1 MTTNY
6 HKTVLPNGV
15 RIVTGPM
22 TGVKSASLI
31 LYHDIGSR
39 YEEARIGGVSH
50 FLEHMLFKGTERR
63 PDPMMISE
71 AIEGAGGVLNAS
83 TGHESTQYWCKVPST
98 HYATSFDVLADIV
111 RNSVID
117 PAELDKERSVIFE
130 EIRAVEDSPEEL
142 VHDVIDEVVW
152 GDTHLGRSIA
162 GTIETVGNIDRA
174 AMVDYWRRNYRPDR
188 LIVASAGEVD
198 HAEAVALTEQYFGDL
213 QPTGAADRITPAVPA
228 QESPQVRL
236 VDRPTEQAHLCVA
249 MPALSYS
256 TERRYVQGTIE
267 AILSSGMSSRLFQ
280 EIREKRGLV
289 YSVYGYFRPYED
301 AGQGVIYAGTDLE
314 RVEETIGAIVE
325 ELRKLRDEIVPAD
338 ELRRTKDLRSGRL
351 LMGFEDSRS
360 VASWI
365 GGQELNYGE
374 IKTPEEVM
382 AKIEEVTAE
391 EVHQLS
397 QELFQTDKLNL
408 AVIGPYSDLEPFQ
421 QLLQMPP
428 AN

>member
-1 MTTNY
+1 LNENY
-6 HKTVLPNGV
+6 LKTVLPNGV
-15 RIVTGPM
+15 RVVSGPM

-31 LYHDIGSR
+31 FYNDVGSR
-39 YEEARIGGVSH
+39 YEAARIGGVSH

-71 AIEGAGGVLNAS
+71 AIEGVGGVLNAS

-98 HYATSFDVLADIV
+98 HYAASFDVLADIV

-117 PAELDKERSVIFE
+117 EVELDKERHVIFE
-130 EIRAVEDSPEEL
+130 EIRAVEDSPEDL

-162 GTIETVGNIDRA
+162 GTIETVGNIDRDA
-174 AMVDYWRRNYRPDR
+174 LVDYWRRNYRPDR

-198 HAEAVALTEQYFGDL
+198 HAEAVALTERYFGDL
-213 QPTGAADRITPAVPA
+213 EAIGEPDHITPATPA
-228 QESPQVRL
+228 NDTGQVRL

-249 MPALSYS
+249 MPALPYS

-289 YSVYGYFRPYED
+289 YSVYGYFRPYQD

-314 RVEETIGAIVE
+314 RVEETIAAIVE

-338 ELRRTKDLRSGRL
+338 ELRRTKDLRKGRL

-374 IKTPEEVM
+374 IKSPEEVM
-382 AKIEEVTAE
+382 AKIEEVTAG

-397 QELFQTDKLNL
+397 EELFQTEKLNL
-408 AVIGPYSDLEPFQ
+408 ALIGPYSDPEPYLK
-421 QLLQMPP
+421 LLQMPKSD
-428 AN
+428 